1 MRPLS
6 PLVLTST
13 REWKRKRVG
22 RGFSLGEIEEA
33 GLSIREARKLGI
45 YIDRRRNS
53 VHEWNVQA
61 LLKLKETIQS
71 RASQPSQRGPSS

>member
-13 REWKRKRVG
+13 REWKRKKLG
-22 RGFSLGEIEEA
+22 RGFSLGELERA
-33 GLSIREARKLGI
+33 GISLREARKLGI
-45 YIDRRRNS
+45 HVDRRRRT

-61 LLKLKETIQS
+61 LLRL
-71 RASQPSQRGPSS
+71 RGSPGDGSS